1 MTTTTRYLH
10 TMEKTTTSTETYKI
24 TFEWQIKGC
33 CYVYY
38 VHLYTN
44 KKLLTSEWHLLTL
57 IRRLLYLKKVERNLC
72 HHLSHGLWKMSLI
85 SLIVTIVLS
94 SRNETSLLQTEA
106 LIIYQEKKT
115 VFPKHKNYLIF
126 FFLRELYDK
135 KFQGALL
142 YCIILSNFS
151 VEVVQS
157 IETFGHCS
165 PVFGTQTR
173 TTHHDENGAIFS
185 YKKEKKSLL
194 KTLFTKATKGF
205 RFKRSLF

>member
-44 KKLLTSEWHLLTL
+44 KMLLTSEWHLLTL

-94 SRNETSLLQTEA
+94 SRNETSLL
-106 LIIYQEKKT
+106 
-115 VFPKHKNYLIF
+115 
-126 FFLRELYDK
+126 
-135 KFQGALL
+135 
-142 YCIILSNFS
+142 
-151 VEVVQS
+151 
-157 IETFGHCS
+157 
-165 PVFGTQTR
+165 
-173 TTHHDENGAIFS
+173 
-185 YKKEKKSLL
+185 
-194 KTLFTKATKGF
+194 
-205 RFKRSLF
+205 

>member
-44 KKLLTSEWHLLTL
+44 KMLLLISEWHLLTL

-94 SRNETSLLQTEA
+94 SRNETSLL
-106 LIIYQEKKT
+106 
-115 VFPKHKNYLIF
+115 
-126 FFLRELYDK
+126 
-135 KFQGALL
+135 
-142 YCIILSNFS
+142 
-151 VEVVQS
+151 
-157 IETFGHCS
+157 
-165 PVFGTQTR
+165 
-173 TTHHDENGAIFS
+173 
-185 YKKEKKSLL
+185 
-194 KTLFTKATKGF
+194 
-205 RFKRSLF
+205 